1 MTSHHERRVMKQVF
15 WMVASVGFSLWLAS
29 ATVQAQTSSRGGSF
43 NPSGSLGARSGP
55 NAARGVRTRAINPNF
70 NPPGSQ
76 SAFQRLNP
84 PGSNSPSLNLNP
96 KGSIFRPRTRTSSG
110 QQPAA
115 ASNPI
120 RHSANRSQ
128 LVPTQEQLVPT
139 PEQLVPTPEQL
150 ELMPQQSVRE
160 LIRSSARQLEKE
172 LVRFENGSD
181 WKTVLQ
187 LDQVGEILSTEQR
200 PTLTKKDRQ
209 RLTATLDRFNKLAT
223 DTQFDTVTQL
233 SGFTPLRSSLAQLLS
248 VDASNG
254 RTPTSQLN
262 KSAGVET
269 P

>member
-1 MTSHHERRVMKQVF
+1 MKQVC
-15 WMVASVGFSLWLAS
+15 WMVASIGLSLWLAN
-29 ATVQAQTSSRGGSF
+29 ATVQAQTGSRGGSF
-43 NPSGSLGARSGP
+43 NPSGSLGSRSGS

-84 PGSNSPSLNLNP
+84 PGSNSPALNLNP
-96 KGSIFRPRTRTSSG
+96 KGSIFRPRTGTSSD

-128 LVPTQEQLVPT
+128 I
-139 PEQLVPTPEQL
+139 VPTPEQL
-150 ELMPQQSVRE
+150 ELMPRQSLCE
-160 LIRSSARQLEKE
+160 LVRSSTRQLEGE
-172 LVRFENGSD
+172 LVHFENGSD

-209 RLTATLDRFNKLAT
+209 RLTATLDRFNKLVT

-262 KSAGVET
+262 KSTGVET
-269 P
+269 PRN